1 MTTQDSMYAT
11 SASRGDHPYQD
22 PQIPTERRVEDLIT
36 RLTLEDKVGLL
47 FHTMVSAGDLEGT
60 NPYVPLPAPRLLI
73 GENRMN
79 HFAAFGATDPR
90 GFAEWSNALQ
100 TMAAEHP
107 LGIPVSISTDPRN
120 HFTDN
125 PLAVLFLGA
134 FSVWPEATGLA
145 AIGSEELVE
154 TFADIARQEYIAV
167 GIRSALHPQI
177 DLSTEPR
184 WGRISS
190 TFGEDADLTS
200 RLVAAYIRGFQGESL
215 GSSSVATMPKHFPG
229 GGPQKDGIDA
239 HFPFG
244 REQVYPG
251 DNFDYHLEPF
261 RAAIAA
267 GASQIMPYYGMPVG
281 TEHEEVGFN
290 FNKSVI
296 TGILRNQL
304 GYDGVVC
311 TDFTLLT
318 DTPDMGEIGKAKGW
332 GVEHLSR
339 EERLVKLFDAG
350 IDQVGGEHCTELLVG
365 LVRGGR
371 ITEERIDESV
381 RRVLRVKFSLGL
393 FDRPFVDPDEA
404 AAIVGRADFVE
415 AGRVAQQRA
424 LTLLVNEPGA
434 EGAPTLPLAR
444 NVRVY
449 AEGLAAEALEGYAE
463 VVETPES
470 ADVAVLRLKTPWDS
484 TGDDLQD
491 AFHSGSLEFSDEEQ
505 DRIAAIARTVPTV
518 IDIHLERPAVLGRL
532 ATEAKAVIGN
542 YGIGDRAL
550 VEVLFGDRAPEG
562 NLPFDLPRSMEAV
575 LASRTDVPFDT
586 AEPTFR
592 FGHGLRY

>member
-1 MTTQDSMYAT
+1 MTTHDST
-11 SASRGDHPYQD
+11 DASREFPYQD
-22 PQIPTERRVEDLIT
+22 PQIPTERRVEDLLSRMTI
-36 RLTLEDKVGLL
+36 EDKAGVL
-47 FHTMVSAGDLEGT
+47 FHTMVAAGDFDGT
-60 NPYVPLPAPRLLI
+60 NPYVPLPPPRTLI
-73 GENRMN
+73 SEKRMN

-100 TMAAEHP
+100 RMAAASE
-107 LGIPVSISTDPRN
+107 LGIPVTLSTDPRN

-154 TFADIARQEYIAV
+154 TFADIARQEYVAV

-200 RLVAAYIRGFQGESL
+200 RLVAAYIRGFQGASL
-215 GSSSVATMPKHFPG
+215 HAGSVATMPKHFPG

-261 RAAIAA
+261 KAAIAA
-267 GASQIMPYYGMPVG
+267 GAPQIMPYYGMPVG

-318 DTPDMGEIGKAKGW
+318 DTPNMGEIGKAKGW

-339 EERLVKLFDAG
+339 EERIVKLFDAG
-350 IDQVGGEHCTELLVG
+350 VDQLGGEDCTELLVG
-365 LVRGGR
+365 LVRQGK
-371 ITEERIDESV
+371 ITEARVDESV

-393 FDRPFVDPDEA
+393 FERPFVDEDA
-404 AAIVGRADFVE
+404 ADSIVGRADFVE
-415 AGRVAQQRA
+415 AGRQAQQRA
-424 LTLLVNEPGA
+424 LTLLTNESVADGTSA
-434 EGAPTLPLAR
+434 LPLR
-444 NVRVY
+444 SGVRVY
-449 AEGLAAEALEGYAE
+449 VEGLEAEALEGYATAVASPAE
-463 VVETPES
+463 
-470 ADVAVLRLKTPWDS
+470 ADVAILRLKTPWDA

-491 AFHSGSLEFSDEEQ
+491 AFHSGSLEFSPEEQ
-505 DRIAAIARTVPTV
+505 DRIATVCQAVPTV

-532 ATEAKAVIGN
+532 ATEAKAVIAN
-542 YGIGDRAL
+542 FGIGDRAL
-550 VEVLFGDRAPEG
+550 VEVLFGDGAPEG

-586 AEPTFR
+586 SDPTFR

>member
-1 MTTQDSMYAT
+1 MTTQDTTTAT
-11 SASRGDHPYQD
+11 SAFPYQD
-22 PQIPTERRVEDLIT
+22 VQVPVERRVEDLLS
-36 RLTLEDKVGLL
+36 RMTLEDKAGVL

-60 NPYVPLPAPRLLI
+60 NPYVPLPAPRVLI
-73 GENRMN
+73 TERRMN

-90 GFAEWSNALQ
+90 AFAEWSNILQ
-100 TMAAEHP
+100 RMAAESP
-107 LGIPVSISTDPRN
+107 LGIPVTLSTDPRN

-134 FSVWPEATGLA
+134 FSVWPEPTGLA

-154 TFADIARQEYIAV
+154 KFGDIARQEYTAV
-167 GIRSALHPQI
+167 GLRSALHPQI

-215 GSSSVATMPKHFPG
+215 GSTSVATMPKHFPG

-267 GASQIMPYYGMPVG
+267 GAPQIMPYYGMPVG

-304 GYDGVVC
+304 GYDGLVC

-318 DTPDMGEIGKAKGW
+318 DTPGMGEIGKAKGW

-339 EERLVKLFDAG
+339 EERIVKLFDAG
-350 IDQVGGEHCTELLVG
+350 VDQLGGEDCTDLLVG
-365 LVRGGR
+365 LVRQGR
-371 ITEERIDESV
+371 ITEDRIDQSV

-393 FDRPFVDPDEA
+393 FENPFVDEDA
-404 AAIVGRADFVE
+404 AASIVGRADFVE
-415 AGRVAQQRA
+415 AGRQAQQRA
-424 LTLLVNEPGA
+424 LTLLTNEPTVDGS
-434 EGAPTLPLAR
+434 PTLPLR
-444 NVRVY
+444 RDVRVY
-449 AEGLAAEALEGYAE
+449 VEGLGADALEGYGAVVGTPAE
-463 VVETPES
+463 
-470 ADVAVLRLKTPWDS
+470 ADVAILRLKTPWTP

-491 AFHSGSLEFSDEEQ
+491 AFHQGTLEFTEDEQ
-505 DRIAAIARTVPTV
+505 DRIAVICQAVPTV

-532 ATEAKAVIGN
+532 ATEANAVIAN

-550 VEVLFGDRAPEG
+550 VEVLFGDGAPEG
-562 NLPFDLPRSMEAV
+562 NLPFDLPSSMDAV

-586 AEPTFR
+586 ADPTFR

>member
-1 MTTQDSMYAT
+1 MSTQSF
-11 SASRGDHPYQD
+11 HPYQD
-22 PQIPTERRVEDLIT
+22 PQVPVDRRVEDLLT
-36 RLTLEDKVGLL
+36 RMTLEDKVGVL
-47 FHTMVSAGDLEGT
+47 FHTMVAAGDLEGT
-60 NPYVPLPAPRLLI
+60 NPYVPLPPPRTLI
-73 GENRMN
+73 TEKRMN
-79 HFAAFGATDPR
+79 HLATFGAVDTR
-90 GFAEWSNALQ
+90 AFAEWSNALQ
-100 TMAAEHP
+100 AIATESP
-107 LGIPVSISTDPRN
+107 LAIPVTLSTDPRN
-120 HFTDN
+120 HFTHN
-125 PLAVLFLGA
+125 PMAALFAGA
-134 FSVWPEATGLA
+134 FSVWPEPPGLA

-190 TFGEDADLTS
+190 TFGEDAELTS
-200 RLVAAYIRGFQGESL
+200 RMAAAYIRGLQGDSL
-215 GSSSVATMPKHFPG
+215 GPSSVATMPKHFPG

-251 DNFDYHLEPF
+251 NNFDYHLEPF

-267 GASQIMPYYGMPVG
+267 GAPQVMPYYGMPVG

-304 GYDGVVC
+304 GFDGVVC

-318 DTPDMGEIGKAKGW
+318 DTPGMGPIGMAKGW

-350 IDQVGGEHCTELLVG
+350 VDQIGGEDCTHLLVD
-365 LVRGGR
+365 LVRAGR
-371 ITEERIDESV
+371 VSEERIDQSV
-381 RRVLRVKFSLGL
+381 RRVLRLKFSLGL
-393 FDRPFVDPDEA
+393 FEHPLVDVDA
-404 AAIVGRADFVE
+404 AASIVGRADFVA
-415 AGRVAQQRA
+415 AGRRAQQRA
-424 LTLLVNEPGA
+424 LTLLTNEPVADGQPA
-434 EGAPTLPLAR
+434 LPLRR
-444 NVRVY
+444 NIRVY
-449 AEGLAAEALEGYAE
+449 VEDLTVDALDGYATA
-463 VVETPES
+463 VATPAE
-470 ADVAVLRLKTPWDS
+470 ADVAILRVKTPWES

-491 AFHSGSLEFSDEEQ
+491 AFHSGSLEFSAEEQ
-505 DRIAAIARTVPTV
+505 DRIGAICQAVPTI
-518 IDIHLERPAVLGRL
+518 IDIYLERPAVLGSL
-532 ATEAKAVIGN
+532 ATDAKAVIAN

-550 VEVLFGDRAPEG
+550 VEVLFGDSAPEG
-562 NLPFDLPRSMEAV
+562 NLPFDLPRSMAAI

-586 AEPTFR
+586 EDPVFR